1 MARKCQRFVT
11 YTLDFFLFDDVCRR
25 SESVVGVLLVKFI
38 QQICTSANNAETI
51 LFNYIFFKEGFS
63 YV

>member
-1 MARKCQRFVT
+1 MV
-11 YTLDFFLFDDVCRR
+11 LFDDVCRR

-51 LFNYIFFKEGFS
+51 PFNYIFFKEGFS
-63 YV
+63 YA